1 MDTVICTPQVVGI
14 DYGRLLAQAAR
25 FIVRRILLPF
35 VLSLLVAGFSAT
47 AVAASYPSHAQ
58 HVRQALLAKFHHW
71 QGTPYRYGG
80 MSHRGI
86 DCSGFVHVIYRQ
98 ALGIDVPRSTEL
110 LSRIHHP
117 VSRRHLVAGDLLLF
131 RINRHTL
138 HAGIYVGHGQF
149 IHASKTRG
157 VMLSSLRNPYWREV
171 YSKAVRVI
179 DTRA

>member
-1 MDTVICTPQVVGI
+1 MDTVIHRPAEAM
-14 DYGRLLAQAAR
+14 DFGRMLAQTLR
-25 FIVRRILLPF
+25 FFVRRILLPF

-47 AVAASYPSHAQ
+47 AVAASYKSHAQ
-58 HVRQALLAKFHHW
+58 HVRHALLSKFDRW

-86 DCSGFVHVIYRQ
+86 DCSGFVHVIYHQ

-110 LSRIHHP
+110 LSRLRHR
-117 VSRRHLVAGDLLLF
+117 VSRRHLVAGDLILF

-149 IHASKTRG
+149 IHASKSRG
-157 VMLSSLRNPYWREV
+157 VMLSSLHNPYWREV
-171 YSKAVRVI
+171 FSKAVRI
-179 DTRA
+179 IGTRA

>member
-1 MDTVICTPQVVGI
+1 MDAVLHKPAEGM
-14 DYGRLLAQAAR
+14 DFGRLLAQAGR
-25 FIVRRILLPF
+25 FIVRRILFPF
-35 VLSLLVAGFSAT
+35 MLSLLVAGFSAT
-47 AVAASYPSHAQ
+47 AVAGSYKHPDAQ

-80 MSHRGI
+80 MGHHGI
-86 DCSGFVHVIYRQ
+86 DCSGFVHVMYRQ

-110 LSRIHHP
+110 ISRIHHR
-117 VSRRHLVAGDLLLF
+117 VSRRHLVAGDLILF

-157 VMLSSLRNPYWREV
+157 VMLSSLHNPYWSETF
-171 YSKAVRVI
+171 SKAVRVLG
-179 DTRA
+179 TRA